1 MAKQR
6 HLTQAPIAE
15 AVVDIRASLP
25 QSFDITELSHLPDG
39 VSGNFLASE
48 SMKGFFGSIEFGKE
62 LEKPRTQAIDRGIV
76 GYSYKSVDSTKVLQ
90 LRNDGFTLN
99 KLKPY
104 DDWSKLRDEARQL
117 WNIYLGLARPESI
130 SRIALR
136 YINHLNIPN
145 SVENFDFGEYLTSA
159 PQVPN
164 ELPQAILSFF
174 YRVVLPD
181 PSVGAIAIINQAVES
196 IADPKVVPII
206 LDVDAFIEGNF
217 EPDSDKIWDAFEKL
231 HVFKNNIFF
240 SYITEKTA
248 ELYK

>member
-6 HLTQAPIAE
+6 HLTRAPIAE

-25 QSFDITELSHLPDG
+25 QGFDITELSRLPDE
-39 VSGNFLASE
+39 VSGNFQASE
-48 SMKGFFGSIEFGKE
+48 SMKGFVGSFEFGKE
-62 LEKPRTQAIDRGIV
+62 LEQPRSQAIDKGVV
-76 GYSYKSVDSTKVLQ
+76 GYIYKSVDSTKVLQ
-90 LRNDGFTLN
+90 LRNDGFTLS

-104 DDWSKLRDEARQL
+104 DNWSKLRDEARQL
-117 WNIYLGLARPESI
+117 WNIYLSLAQPESI

-145 SVENFDFGEYLTSA
+145 SADKFNFDEYLTTA
-159 PQVPN
+159 PQIPN

-206 LDVDAFIEGNF
+206 LDVDAFIQGNIEPEG
-217 EPDSDKIWDAFEKL
+217 DDIWNAFEKL
-231 HVFKNNIFF
+231 HVFKNDIFF
-240 SYITEKTA
+240 SCITEKTA
-248 ELYK
+248 ELYE